1 MAGLDPAI
9 HVLLRLSA
17 KKDVDARDKPG
28 HDDFNQTATSS
39 ATPTTISAMP
49 DNSRADS
56 GCLNE

>member
-1 MAGLDPAI
+1 MDSGLA
-9 HVLLRLSA
+9 LRA
-17 KKDVDARDKPG
+17 PRND
-28 HDDFNQTATSS
+28 NYTATSS